1 MKKIK
6 LFPKIFL
13 YTFAIMS
20 FLIII
25 SHLLIYFIFPI
36 TYLENRKDS
45 IKNTADILAESIDGL
60 DKSFINKYLELFSK
74 NNEVKVFIKN
84 GAIDNEVNLE
94 NKIDINLDSENN
106 SVIIEERSVKT
117 REDEN
122 LVLYFV
128 TSKDMKREAKN
139 ISLSF
144 LPYTLIV
151 SFIFSIAISNIYTKI
166 IESPKEEIKKVTNNM
181 MKLEKDALLKVKS
194 YDEIGS
200 LKNQINTLYIRLLGV
215 IDDLDKKNKEI
226 IELEKMKVEFL
237 RSTSHE
243 LKTPLASLRIIL
255 ENMKYNVGKYK
266 DRDKYLSVSIETID
280 KLTKMTVEI
289 LKVSSFQELKDD
301 KELLNINQ
309 EVKTI
314 LEDYMVLSNNKNI
327 EINNFLDEEEIY
339 MSKLALRK
347 VLANLVSNAVKYSY
361 ANGKINIGVKNNYF
375 FIENS
380 CEPLNEKQIKES
392 FDLFSGV
399 EDKSSNGLGLFIVKN
414 ILLNYGINYK
424 FEKSDIGMI
433 FYFKLPNIYS

>member
-25 SHLLIYFIFPI
+25 SHILIYFIFPI
-36 TYLENRKDS
+36 MYLGHRKDS

-128 TSKDMKREAKN
+128 SSKDMKREAKN

-151 SFIFSIAISNIYTKI
+151 SFIFSIAISYFYTKI
-166 IESPKEEIKKVTNNM
+166 IVSPIVEITKVTNNM

>member
-1 MKKIK
+1 
-6 LFPKIFL
+6 
-13 YTFAIMS
+13 
-20 FLIII
+20 
-25 SHLLIYFIFPI
+25 
-36 TYLENRKDS
+36 LENRKDS

-151 SFIFSIAISNIYTKI
+151 SFIFSIAISYFYTKI
-166 IESPKEEIKKVTNNM
+166 IVSPIVEITKVTNNM

>member
-128 TSKDMKREAKN
+128 TSKDIKREAKN

-151 SFIFSIAISNIYTKI
+151 SFIFSIAISYFYTKI
-166 IESPKEEIKKVTNNM
+166 IVSPIVEITKVTNNM

-327 EINNFLDEEEIY
+327 EINNFLDEEEI
-339 MSKLALRK
+339 
-347 VLANLVSNAVKYSY
+347 
-361 ANGKINIGVKNNYF
+361 
-375 FIENS
+375 
-380 CEPLNEKQIKES
+380 
-392 FDLFSGV
+392 
-399 EDKSSNGLGLFIVKN
+399 
-414 ILLNYGINYK
+414 
-424 FEKSDIGMI
+424 
-433 FYFKLPNIYS
+433 

>member
-128 TSKDMKREAKN
+128 SSKDMKREAKN

-151 SFIFSIAISNIYTKI
+151 SFIFSIDISYFYTKI
-166 IESPKEEIKKVTNNM
+166 IVSPIVEITKVTNNM

>member
-1 MKKIK
+1 M
-6 LFPKIFL
+6 
-13 YTFAIMS
+13 
-20 FLIII
+20 
-25 SHLLIYFIFPI
+25 
-36 TYLENRKDS
+36 
-45 IKNTADILAESIDGL
+45 
-60 DKSFINKYLELFSK
+60 
-74 NNEVKVFIKN
+74 
-84 GAIDNEVNLE
+84 
-94 NKIDINLDSENN
+94 
-106 SVIIEERSVKT
+106 
-117 REDEN
+117 
-122 LVLYFV
+122 
-128 TSKDMKREAKN
+128 
-139 ISLSF
+139 
-144 LPYTLIV
+144 
-151 SFIFSIAISNIYTKI
+151 
-166 IESPKEEIKKVTNNM
+166 
-181 MKLEKDALLKVKS
+181 
-194 YDEIGS
+194 
-200 LKNQINTLYIRLLGV
+200 LGV

>member
-128 TSKDMKREAKN
+128 SSKDMKREAKN

-151 SFIFSIAISNIYTKI
+151 SFIFSIAISYFYTKI
-166 IESPKEEIKKVTNNM
+166 IVSPIVEITKVTNNM

-327 EINNFLDEEEIY
+327 EINNFLDEEIY

-361 ANGKINIGVKNNYF
+361 ANGKINIGVKDNYF

>member
-128 TSKDMKREAKN
+128 SSKDMKREAKN

-151 SFIFSIAISNIYTKI
+151 SFIFSIAISYFYTKI
-166 IESPKEEIKKVTNNM
+166 IVSPIVEITKVTNNM

-289 LKVSSFQELKDD
+289 LKISSFQELKDD

>member
-1 MKKIK
+1 
-6 LFPKIFL
+6 
-13 YTFAIMS
+13 MS

-128 TSKDMKREAKN
+128 SSKDMKREAKN

-151 SFIFSIAISNIYTKI
+151 SFIFSIAISYFYTKI
-166 IESPKEEIKKVTNNM
+166 IVSPIVEITKVTNNM

>member
-151 SFIFSIAISNIYTKI
+151 SFIFSIAISYFYTKI
-166 IESPKEEIKKVTNNM
+166 IVSPIVEITKVTNNM

-289 LKVSSFQELKDD
+289 LKISSFQELKDD

>member
-1 MKKIK
+1 M
-6 LFPKIFL
+6 
-13 YTFAIMS
+13 
-20 FLIII
+20 
-25 SHLLIYFIFPI
+25 
-36 TYLENRKDS
+36 ENRKDS

-151 SFIFSIAISNIYTKI
+151 SFIFSIAISYFYTKI
-166 IESPKEEIKKVTNNM
+166 IVSPIVEITKVTNNM

>member
-128 TSKDMKREAKN
+128 SSKDMKREAKN

-151 SFIFSIAISNIYTKI
+151 SFIFSIAISYFYTKI
-166 IESPKEEIKKVTNNM
+166 IVSPIVEITKVTNNM

-424 FEKSDIGMI
+424 FEKSDKGMI

>member
-151 SFIFSIAISNIYTKI
+151 SFIFSIAISYFYTKI
-166 IESPKEEIKKVTNNM
+166 IVSPIVEITKVTNNM

-226 IELEKMKVEFL
+226 IEPEKMKVEFL

>member
-151 SFIFSIAISNIYTKI
+151 SFIFSIAISYFYTKI
-166 IESPKEEIKKVTNNM
+166 IVSPIVEITKVTNNM

-424 FEKSDIGMI
+424 FEKSDIGLI

>member
-25 SHLLIYFIFPI
+25 SHILIYFIFPI
-36 TYLENRKDS
+36 MYLGHRKDS
-45 IKNTADILAESIDGL
+45 IKNTADTLAGSIDGL
-60 DKSFINKYLELFSK
+60 DKSFINEYLELFSK
-74 NNEVKVFIKN
+74 NNEIKIFIKN
-84 GAIDNEVNLE
+84 GAMNNEVDLDD
-94 NKIDINLDSENN
+94 KIDINLDSENN
-106 SVIIEERSVKT
+106 SLIIEERSIKT
-117 REDEN
+117 KEDEN

-128 TSKDMKREAKN
+128 SSQDMKREAKN

-151 SFIFSIAISNIYTKI
+151 SFIFSIVISYFYTKMI
-166 IESPKEEIKKVTNNM
+166 VSPIVEITKVTNNM

-200 LKNQINTLYIRLLGV
+200 LKNQINTLYIKLLGV

-289 LKVSSFQELKDD
+289 LKISSFQELKDD

-309 EVKTI
+309 EIKTI
-314 LEDYMVLSNNKNI
+314 LEDYMVLANNKNI

-339 MSKLALRK
+339 MSKLALSK
-347 VLANLVSNAVKYSY
+347 VLANLISNAVKYSY
-361 ANGKINIGVKNNYF
+361 ENGKINIGIKNNCF

-380 CEPLNEKQIKES
+380 CEPLNEKQIKKS

-399 EDKSSNGLGLFIVKN
+399 EDKNSNGLGLFVVKN

-433 FYFKLPNIYS
+433 FYFELPDIYS

>member
-94 NKIDINLDSENN
+94 KKIDINLDSENN

-128 TSKDMKREAKN
+128 SSKDMKREAKN

-151 SFIFSIAISNIYTKI
+151 SFIFSIAISYFYTKI
-166 IESPKEEIKKVTNNM
+166 IVSPIVEITKVTNNM

-361 ANGKINIGVKNNYF
+361 ANGKINIGVKDNYF

>member
-128 TSKDMKREAKN
+128 SSKDMKREAKN

-151 SFIFSIAISNIYTKI
+151 SFIFSIAISYFYTKI
-166 IESPKEEIKKVTNNM
+166 IVSPIVEITKVTNNM

-361 ANGKINIGVKNNYF
+361 ANGKINIGVKDNYF

-424 FEKSDIGMI
+424 FEKSDIGTI

>member
-128 TSKDMKREAKN
+128 SSKDMKREAKN

-151 SFIFSIAISNIYTKI
+151 SFIFSIAISYFYTKI
-166 IESPKEEIKKVTNNM
+166 IVSPIVEITKVTNNM

-361 ANGKINIGVKNNYF
+361 ANGKINIGVKDNYF

-399 EDKSSNGLGLFIVKN
+399 EDKSSNGLGLFIVKK

>member
-128 TSKDMKREAKN
+128 SSKDMKREAKN

-151 SFIFSIAISNIYTKI
+151 SFIFSIAISYFYTKI
-166 IESPKEEIKKVTNNM
+166 IVSPIVEITKVTNNM

-414 ILLNYGINYK
+414 ILLNYGINY
-424 FEKSDIGMI
+424 
-433 FYFKLPNIYS
+433 

>member
-128 TSKDMKREAKN
+128 TSKDIKREAKN

-151 SFIFSIAISNIYTKI
+151 SFIFSIAISYFYTKI
-166 IESPKEEIKKVTNNM
+166 IVSPIVEITKVTNNM

>member
-128 TSKDMKREAKN
+128 SSQDMKREAKN

-151 SFIFSIAISNIYTKI
+151 SFIFSIAISYFYTKI
-166 IESPKEEIKKVTNNM
+166 IVSPIVEITKVTNNM
-181 MKLEKDALLKVKS
+181 MKLEKDVLLKVKS

-200 LKNQINTLYIRLLGV
+200 LKNQINTLYIKLLGV

-289 LKVSSFQELKDD
+289 LKISSFQELKDD

>member
-1 MKKIK
+1 M
-6 LFPKIFL
+6 
-13 YTFAIMS
+13 FAN
-20 FLIII
+20 L
-25 SHLLIYFIFPI
+25 PC
-36 TYLENRKDS
+36 YL
-45 IKNTADILAESIDGL
+45 
-60 DKSFINKYLELFSK
+60 
-74 NNEVKVFIKN
+74 
-84 GAIDNEVNLE
+84 
-94 NKIDINLDSENN
+94 
-106 SVIIEERSVKT
+106 
-117 REDEN
+117 
-122 LVLYFV
+122 
-128 TSKDMKREAKN
+128 
-139 ISLSF
+139 
-144 LPYTLIV
+144 
-151 SFIFSIAISNIYTKI
+151 
-166 IESPKEEIKKVTNNM
+166 
-181 MKLEKDALLKVKS
+181 
-194 YDEIGS
+194 
-200 LKNQINTLYIRLLGV
+200 LYIRLLGV

>member
-1 MKKIK
+1 
-6 LFPKIFL
+6 
-13 YTFAIMS
+13 
-20 FLIII
+20 
-25 SHLLIYFIFPI
+25 
-36 TYLENRKDS
+36 
-45 IKNTADILAESIDGL
+45 
-60 DKSFINKYLELFSK
+60 
-74 NNEVKVFIKN
+74 
-84 GAIDNEVNLE
+84 
-94 NKIDINLDSENN
+94 
-106 SVIIEERSVKT
+106 
-117 REDEN
+117 
-122 LVLYFV
+122 
-128 TSKDMKREAKN
+128 
-139 ISLSF
+139 
-144 LPYTLIV
+144 
-151 SFIFSIAISNIYTKI
+151 
-166 IESPKEEIKKVTNNM
+166 
-181 MKLEKDALLKVKS
+181 
-194 YDEIGS
+194 
-200 LKNQINTLYIRLLGV
+200 

-361 ANGKINIGVKNNYF
+361 ANGKINIGVKDNYF

>member
-36 TYLENRKDS
+36 TYLENRKYS

-128 TSKDMKREAKN
+128 SSKDMKREAKN

-151 SFIFSIAISNIYTKI
+151 SFIFSIAISYFYTKI
-166 IESPKEEIKKVTNNM
+166 IVSPIVEITKVTNNM

>member
-128 TSKDMKREAKN
+128 SSQDMKREAKN

-151 SFIFSIAISNIYTKI
+151 SFIFSIAISYFYTKI
-166 IESPKEEIKKVTNNM
+166 IVSPIVEITKVTNNM

-200 LKNQINTLYIRLLGV
+200 LKNQINTLYIKLLGV

>member
-20 FLIII
+20 SLIII
-25 SHLLIYFIFPI
+25 SHILIYFIFPI
-36 TYLENRKDS
+36 TYLEHRKDS
-45 IKNTADILAESIDGL
+45 IKNTADTLAESIDGL
-60 DKSFINKYLELFSK
+60 DKSFINEYLELFSK
-74 NNEVKVFIKN
+74 NNEIKIFIKN
-84 GAIDNEVNLE
+84 GAMNNEVDLE
-94 NKIDINLDSENN
+94 DKIDINLDSKNN
-106 SVIIEERSVKT
+106 SLIIEERSVKT

-122 LVLYFV
+122 LVLHFV
-128 TSKDMKREAKN
+128 SSKDMKREAKD

-151 SFIFSIAISNIYTKI
+151 SFIFSIAISYSYTKI
-166 IESPKEEIKKVTNNM
+166 IVSPIVEITKVTNNM

-280 KLTKMTVEI
+280 KLTKMIVEI

-339 MSKLALRK
+339 MSKLALSK
-347 VLANLVSNAVKYSY
+347 VLANLISNAVKYSY
-361 ANGKINIGVKNNYF
+361 ENGKINIGVKNNYF

-380 CEPLNEKQIKES
+380 CNPLNEKQIKES
-392 FDLFSGV
+392 FHLFSGV
-399 EDKSSNGLGLFIVKN
+399 GDKSSNGLGLFVVKN

>member
-94 NKIDINLDSENN
+94 KKIDINLDSENN

-128 TSKDMKREAKN
+128 SSKDMKREAKN

-151 SFIFSIAISNIYTKI
+151 SFIFSIAISYFYTKI
-166 IESPKEEIKKVTNNM
+166 IVSPIVEITKVTNNM

-392 FDLFSGV
+392 FDLFSGR
-399 EDKSSNGLGLFIVKN
+399 EGGRR
-414 ILLNYGINYK
+414 G
-424 FEKSDIGMI
+424 
-433 FYFKLPNIYS
+433 

>member
-151 SFIFSIAISNIYTKI
+151 SFIFSIAISYFYTKI
-166 IESPKEEIKKVTNNM
+166 IVSPIVEITKVTNNM

-339 MSKLALRK
+339 MSKLALRR

>member
-128 TSKDMKREAKN
+128 SSQDMKREAKN

-151 SFIFSIAISNIYTKI
+151 SFIFSIAISYFYTKI
-166 IESPKEEIKKVTNNM
+166 IVSPIVEITKVTNNM

-200 LKNQINTLYIRLLGV
+200 LKNQINTLYIKLLGV

-289 LKVSSFQELKDD
+289 LKISSFQELKDD

>member
-36 TYLENRKDS
+36 TYSENRKDS

-128 TSKDMKREAKN
+128 SSKDMKREAKN

-151 SFIFSIAISNIYTKI
+151 SFIFSIAISYFYTKI
-166 IESPKEEIKKVTNNM
+166 IVSPIVEITKVTNNM

-414 ILLNYGINYK
+414 IFLNYGINYK

>member
-151 SFIFSIAISNIYTKI
+151 SFIFSIAISYFYTKI
-166 IESPKEEIKKVTNNM
+166 IVSPIVEITKVTNNM

-266 DRDKYLSVSIETID
+266 DRDKYFSVSIETID

>member
-128 TSKDMKREAKN
+128 SSKDMKREAKN

-151 SFIFSIAISNIYTKI
+151 SFIFSIAISYFYTKI
-166 IESPKEEIKKVTNNM
+166 IVSPIVEITKVTNNM

>member
-94 NKIDINLDSENN
+94 KKIDINLDSENN

-128 TSKDMKREAKN
+128 SSKDMKREAKN

-151 SFIFSIAISNIYTKI
+151 SFIFSIAISYFYTKI
-166 IESPKEEIKKVTNNM
+166 IVSPIVEITKVTNNM

>member
-1 MKKIK
+1 
-6 LFPKIFL
+6 
-13 YTFAIMS
+13 
-20 FLIII
+20 
-25 SHLLIYFIFPI
+25 
-36 TYLENRKDS
+36 
-45 IKNTADILAESIDGL
+45 
-60 DKSFINKYLELFSK
+60 LELFSK

-128 TSKDMKREAKN
+128 SSKDMKREAKN

-151 SFIFSIAISNIYTKI
+151 SFIFSIAISYFYTKI
-166 IESPKEEIKKVTNNM
+166 IVSPIVEITKVTNNM

-361 ANGKINIGVKNNYF
+361 ANGKINIGVKDNYF

-399 EDKSSNGLGLFIVKN
+399 EDKSSNGLGLFIVKK

>member
-128 TSKDMKREAKN
+128 SSKDMKREAKN

-151 SFIFSIAISNIYTKI
+151 SFIFSIAISYFYTKI
-166 IESPKEEIKKVTNNM
+166 IVSPIVEITKVTNNM

-361 ANGKINIGVKNNYF
+361 ANRKINIGVKNNYF

>member
-1 MKKIK
+1 M
-6 LFPKIFL
+6 
-13 YTFAIMS
+13 
-20 FLIII
+20 
-25 SHLLIYFIFPI
+25 
-36 TYLENRKDS
+36 
-45 IKNTADILAESIDGL
+45 
-60 DKSFINKYLELFSK
+60 
-74 NNEVKVFIKN
+74 
-84 GAIDNEVNLE
+84 
-94 NKIDINLDSENN
+94 
-106 SVIIEERSVKT
+106 
-117 REDEN
+117 
-122 LVLYFV
+122 
-128 TSKDMKREAKN
+128 
-139 ISLSF
+139 
-144 LPYTLIV
+144 
-151 SFIFSIAISNIYTKI
+151 
-166 IESPKEEIKKVTNNM
+166 
-181 MKLEKDALLKVKS
+181 KVKS